1 MTRAGILAGAALV
14 FVAAIK
20 ELPVVVLL
28 SPIGFSTLPL
38 VIWQES
44 TRAFFESGAIPALV
58 LLLVTAPG
66 VWLLVGRER

>member
-1 MTRAGILAGAALV
+1 M
-14 FVAAIK
+14 
-20 ELPVVVLL
+20 VLL

-66 VWLLVGRER
+66 VWMLVGRDR